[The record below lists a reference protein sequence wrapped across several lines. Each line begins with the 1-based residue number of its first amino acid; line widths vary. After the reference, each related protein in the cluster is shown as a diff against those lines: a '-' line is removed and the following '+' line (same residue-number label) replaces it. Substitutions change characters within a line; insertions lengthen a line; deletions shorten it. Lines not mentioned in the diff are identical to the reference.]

1 MLGIVLLW
9 LRLFVSLMVRLRLVV
24 LWVGCSVWLFV
35 ILLFCCGYFVVFAIN
50 LFG

>member
-24 LWVGCSVWLFV
+24 LWVWMLGVV
-35 ILLFCCGYFVVFAIN
+35 ICDIAVLLRLLCCVCC
-50 LFG
+50 